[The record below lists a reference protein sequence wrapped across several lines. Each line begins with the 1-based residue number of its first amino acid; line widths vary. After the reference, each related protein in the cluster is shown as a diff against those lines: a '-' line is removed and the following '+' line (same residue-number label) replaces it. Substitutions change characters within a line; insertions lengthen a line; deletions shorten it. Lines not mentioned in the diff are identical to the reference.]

1 MQIVGTHRYNA
12 WLQTEADAAAKQA
25 DIRIKHLQK
34 QLNEQQ
40 KALNSKQ
47 KEGSKLQSD
56 LDKERAAVEQCRWVQ
71 ARRSYGT
78 CSAARFGI
86 TAAYLR
92 IVIAPLLPRH
102 TVLSQ
107 P

>member
-1 MQIVGTHRYNA
+1 MYTAYN
-12 WLQTEADAAAKQA
+12 WV
-25 DIRIKHLQK
+25 
-34 QLNEQQ
+34 QLLL
-40 KALNSKQ
+40 AGRTR
-47 KEGSKLQSD
+47 EGGAGWKLPVPVTTNVFGLLSQCFASF
-56 LDKERAAVEQCRWVQ
+56 EQCRWVQ
-71 ARRSYGT
+71 ARRSYVT